1 MHRAILAG
9 IESGMPSISTV
20 KTLGDLRR
28 ACAASPDAFPRRS
41 VKDEVRDNL
50 VAKLRSG
57 ETLFPGIIG
66 YDDTVI
72 PQLVNAVLSRHNFI
86 LLGLRG
92 QAKSRILRAL
102 VSLLDEHL
110 PIVAGCEIHDDPFE
124 PICSACRMRIAAERD
139 DTNIAWLPREA
150 RFVEKLATPDVTIA
164 DILGDIDPIKA
175 ARAGLQLSDELTI
188 HYGLLPRANRGIFGI
203 NELPDLA
210 GKIQVGLFNIL
221 QEGDIQIKGYPV
233 RLPLDLLMVFTANP
247 EDYTARGK
255 IITPLKDRIGSE
267 IRTHY
272 PSTRQ
277 NAMDITSQEA
287 WLDRAK
293 DEKKIDVPVYVRE
306 VVEEIAFQA
315 RADRKI
321 DRRSGVSQRLAITCL
336 ENVLSNAERR
346 ALANGET
353 QVVPRVT
360 DVYAA
365 LPSITGKFEMEY
377 EGELKGAD
385 NVARDLIRASVANI
399 FAERFEGVDMRRVIE
414 WFDLGGS
421 LQTSDTSSAKELLA
435 QARGVQGLVELADH
449 LQLGSK
455 ASEPAIASAVDFAL
469 EGLYAQKKISRSE
482 DRGYHA
488 VEQQRR
494 PAARAAERD
503 IDEGLPLPGGKKKYY
518 N

>member
-1 MHRAILAG
+1 MAAIR
-9 IESGMPSISTV
+9 
-20 KTLGDLRR
+20 TLGDLR
-28 ACAASPDAFPRRS
+28 ASGYRSRS
-41 VKDEVRDNL
+41 VKQEIRDNL
-50 VAKLRSG
+50 VCKLKTG

-102 VSLLDEHL
+102 AALLDEHL
-110 PIVAGCEIHDDPFE
+110 PVVSGCEINDDPFA
-124 PICSACRMRIAAERD
+124 PICASCRRRIATEGDATAIEWIHRD
-139 DTNIAWLPREA
+139 SRY
-150 RFVEKLATPDVTIA
+150 VEKLATPDVTIA
-164 DILGDIDPIKA
+164 DMVGDIDPIKA
-175 ARAGLQLSDELTI
+175 ARSGLQLSDELTI

-221 QEGDIQIKGYPV
+221 QEGDVQIKGYPV

-272 PSTRQ
+272 PANRRH
-277 NAMDITSQEA
+277 AMAITAQEA
-287 WLDRAK
+287 WLARGK
-293 DEKKIDVPVYVRE
+293 DGEPIDVPSYVRE

-346 ALANGET
+346 ALVNREHP
-353 QVVPRVT
+353 VVARIA
-360 DVYAA
+360 DIYAA

-385 NVARDLIRASVANI
+385 NVARDLIRAAVANV
-399 FAERFEGVDMRRVIE
+399 FAEQFESVDMRRVVE
-414 WFDLGGS
+414 W
-421 LQTSDTSSAKELLA
+421 
-435 QARGVQGLVELADH
+435 
-449 LQLGSK
+449 
-455 ASEPAIASAVDFAL
+455 
-469 EGLYAQKKISRSE
+469 
-482 DRGYHA
+482 
-488 VEQQRR
+488 
-494 PAARAAERD
+494 
-503 IDEGLPLPGGKKKYY
+503 
-518 N
+518 

>member
-1 MHRAILAG
+1 MA
-9 IESGMPSISTV
+9 SISTI

-28 ACAASPDAFPRRS
+28 AREKSPEAFPRRS
-41 VKDEVRDNL
+41 VKNEVRDNL
-50 VAKLRSG
+50 IGKLRNG
-57 ETLFPGIIG
+57 EALFPGIIG

-72 PQLVNAVLSRHNFI
+72 PQLVNAILSRHNFI

-102 VSLLDEHL
+102 VSLLDAHL
-110 PIVAGCEIHDDPFE
+110 PVVAGCEIHDDPLD
-124 PICSACRMRIAAERD
+124 PICSACRMRIAAEGN
-139 DTNIAWLPREA
+139 DTNIAWLPRDS
-150 RFVEKLATPDVTIA
+150 RYVEKLATPDVTIA
-164 DILGDIDPIKA
+164 DMVGDIDPIKA
-175 ARAGLQLSDELTI
+175 ARSGLQLSDELTI

-221 QEGDIQIKGYPV
+221 QEGDIQIKGYPI

-272 PSTRQ
+272 PSTRRH
-277 NAMDITSQEA
+277 AMDITAQEA
-287 WLDRAK
+287 WLDRAG
-293 DEKKIDVPVYVRE
+293 DGRKIDVPVYVRE

-346 ALANGET
+346 ALTSGE
-353 QVVPRVT
+353 QPVVARVT
-360 DVYAA
+360 DIYAA

-385 NVARDLIRASVANI
+385 NVARDLIRASVANV
-399 FAERFEGVDMRRVIE
+399 FAERFDNADVRRVIE

-421 LQTSDTSSAKELLA
+421 LQSSDTSSAKELLE
-435 QARGVQGLVELADH
+435 QAKGVQGLVELTEH
-449 LQLGSK
+449 LKLGSK
-455 ASEPAIASAVDFAL
+455 LSDPALASAVDFVL
-469 EGLYAQKKISRSE
+469 EGLYAQKKISRSDE
-482 DRGYHA
+482 RGYHA
-488 VEQQRR
+488 AEQPQRR
-494 PAARAAERD
+494 PTARTAERD
-503 IDEGLPLPGGKKKYY
+503 IDEGFPLPGGKKKYY